1 MNDHKDYVTGEGF
14 SLALLRERDPEEFSR
29 LDDTYSNKVY
39 RLALKM
45 LTQQQDAED
54 ILQETFIKAYRGLK
68 TFDGRSKI
76 STWLFRIA
84 TNEALMILRR
94 KQPNF
99 LSLDE
104 PLDSAEGEQEPIQ
117 VVDWCCLP
125 EKEFLSDES
134 RERLDAA
141 VQKLPESLRVVF
153 LLRDIND
160 LSTHETA
167 DVLGLSETAVKTRLS
182 RARLR
187 LREELS
193 TYYGERVTVLRE
205 SQHNLTTETS
215 NQSGEMIYLHS
226 KGVDENE

>member
-14 SLALLRERDPEEFSR
+14 SLTLLQAGDPEEFSR
-29 LDDTYSNKVY
+29 LVDTYSNKIY
-39 RLALKM
+39 RLALK
-45 LTQQQDAED
+45 LLAHQQDAED

-84 TNEALMILRR
+84 TNEALMVLRR
-94 KQPNF
+94 KHPNF
-99 LSLDE
+99 ISLDE
-104 PLDSAEGEQEPIQ
+104 PLDSEEGEREPIQ
-117 VVDWCCLP
+117 IVDWCCLP
-125 EKEFLSDES
+125 EREFLSEES

-160 LSTHETA
+160 LSTHEAA

-193 TYYGERVTVLRE
+193 TYYGKRVTALQD
-205 SQHNLTTETS
+205 SQHNLASETS
-215 NQSGEMIYLHS
+215 IKSGEMIYLHS